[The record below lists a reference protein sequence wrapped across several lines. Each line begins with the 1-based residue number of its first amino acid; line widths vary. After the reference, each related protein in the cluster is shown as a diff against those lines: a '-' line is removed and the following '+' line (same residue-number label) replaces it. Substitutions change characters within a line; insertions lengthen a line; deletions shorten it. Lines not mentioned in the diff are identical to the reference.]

1 MLPLYHV
8 PGDKVSLEDLG
19 RDELR
24 SDLNEVG
31 RLLLPRAQILLQ
43 LIVRKSQ
50 QLLLVLLQMW
60 PVRMLYVG
68 TSPVCQQCS
77 SWRVRWCHQA
87 DRTVMD

>member
-1 MLPLYHV
+1 VLLLYHV

-43 LIVRKSQ
+43 LIVRQSQ
-50 QLLLVLLQMW
+50 QLLLVLL
-60 PVRMLYVG
+60 RRYGLCACC
-68 TSPVCQQCS
+68 TLERRQCVS
-77 SWRVRWCHQA
+77 SA
-87 DRTVMD
+87 PLGAFDGAIKPTAL